1 MAESLW
7 HNGYRRKLHEWHGYS
22 IHLSCNMTFT
32 AKDFL
37 IITER
42 ESKSEDPAIK
52 LALRRKIEAINKRRR
67 EKQLIHIRIKEWDGD
82 GEYPFSMS
90 ADCMFPKYFNKQSY
104 QLLHQWMLDRIGAS
118 YEEIE
123 GTYFN
128 TDGRICSTFI
138 HFDFKTLKQAIDF
151 SIVVSQVAAEHQLPL
166 RYTNPPENLCPV

>member
-1 MAESLW
+1 MVSSI
-7 HNGYRRKLHEWHGYS
+7 LHLVLLP
-22 IHLSCNMTFT
+22 IHLSCNMTLT

-52 LALRRKIEAINKRRR
+52 LALRRKIDAINKRRR
-67 EKQLIHIRIKEWDGD
+67 EKQLIHIRIKEWDDD

-104 QLLHQWMLDRIGAS
+104 QLLHQWMLDNIGES
-118 YEEIE
+118 YEEIK
-123 GTYFN
+123 GTYFEYSDN
-128 TDGRICSTFI
+128 DRNVCSTFI

-151 SIVVSQVAAEHQLPL
+151 SIVVSKVVAEHKLPL

>member
-1 MAESLW
+1 
-7 HNGYRRKLHEWHGYS
+7 
-22 IHLSCNMTFT
+22 MTFT

-52 LALRRKIEAINKRRR
+52 LALRRKIDAINKRRR
-67 EKQLIHIRIKEWDGD
+67 EKQLIHIRIKEWDDD

-104 QLLHQWMLDRIGAS
+104 QLLHPWMLDNIGES
-118 YEEIE
+118 YEEIK

-128 TDGRICSTFI
+128 TASDVCSDFV
-138 HFDFKTLKQAIDF
+138 HSDFKTKKQAID
-151 SIVVSQVAAEHQLPL
+151 SRSWSVKLLPNINYHSGIQIHQ
-166 RYTNPPENLCPV
+166 RTYVRSK